1 MQKQYSGQQN
11 ILAKVQTNIEHLQKR
26 LAEVAEAQQRFIDL
40 SPLADEQFELE
51 KQLEELTSKK
61 ARYDEL
67 VKEGRR
73 LVQRWEGYL
82 QQLEERQK
90 RIAAIEPLQPVAALL
105 QERVEAVAHLRAQ
118 QNERLNRQKQ
128 LQEKR
133 EQLRQ
138 KQEERERR
146 HIGKPA
152 LHEFV

>member
-1 MQKQYSGQQN
+1 MN
-11 ILAKVQTNIEHLQKR
+11 ITVVAYLEANAPEPDIAIPQ
-26 LAEVAEAQQRFIDL
+26 VAEAQQRFIDL

-51 KQLEELTSKK
+51 KQLEDLTSKK

-73 LVQRWEGYL
+73 LVQQRDGYL

-118 QNERLNRQKQ
+118 QNERLTTSAGVMGARPCR
-128 LQEKR
+128 LRRSKR
-133 EQLRQ
+133 LFKAQP
-138 KQEERERR
+138 
-146 HIGKPA
+146 PA
-152 LHEFV
+152 RA